1 MLVLL
6 VFSSPCLKKK
16 TEWLTRASIDALPL
30 YSLCAEQ
37 YCNVLKRNRRV
48 FPERID
54 YIFLFCVSSSQKLHF
69 PSSFSFSRVIA
80 SVKAEFYLTDLLS
93 DTVISLF
100 PKKIFPILYLSI
112 AHRLFCTS
120 FNARSIPLMNISLSF
135 FGKCWILQDRMRR
148 LMRLFLLAKKNV
160 KTIERNNNN
169 NRRDRAAYWRK
180 WMRCWKCVSAPTGQ
194 HLFLLAVQSFSPFWN
209 RVTKERLKRE
219 GILGQRG
226 SIYLWR

>member
-1 MLVLL
+1 MLERFITERVIWLWHPTFSRVASFSYALTVLEHRRSLLNFLKTPGMLVLL

-100 PKKIFPILYLSI
+100 PKKYFPY
-112 AHRLFCTS
+112 CTYRSPIVS
-120 FNARSIPLMNISLSF
+120 FARHLTP
-135 FGKCWILQDRMRR
+135 DR
-148 LMRLFLLAKKNV
+148 F
-160 KTIERNNNN
+160 
-169 NRRDRAAYWRK
+169 
-180 WMRCWKCVSAPTGQ
+180 P
-194 HLFLLAVQSFSPFWN
+194 
-209 RVTKERLKRE
+209 
-219 GILGQRG
+219 
-226 SIYLWR
+226 